1 MLNTQNSIMKKT
13 VLMGLAAVATLGFT
27 ACDSSNA
34 SSRAAL
40 STGGGDK
47 EVLYSGILPA
57 ADAQGTIYT
66 LKLEFDDDN
75 NYTDGDFTMV
85 ENSIVTDTVVA
96 SGLKEVATS
105 YSKGDFRKES
115 KQVDGAT
122 VEYIRLIPDAKDAL
136 GTPSGS
142 SLYFVI
148 NPDQSLTMVGADLQK
163 SVNPDLNYTLT
174 VK

>member
-1 MLNTQNSIMKKT
+1 MKK
-13 VLMGLAAVATLGFT
+13 VLFMMLAVASLGFVSCNK
-27 ACDSSNA
+27 CDTK
-34 SSRAAL
+34 AAPAADK
-40 STGGGDK
+40 GGDK

-57 ADAQGTIYT
+57 ADAQGTVYT
-66 LKLEFDDDN
+66 LKLDFDDDH

-85 ENSIVTDTVVA
+85 ENTLAADTVAA

-105 YSKGDFRKES
+105 YTKGDFRKES

-136 GTPSGS
+136 GAPSAASG
-142 SLYFVI
+142 YFVV
-148 NPDQSLTMVGADLQK
+148 NEDGSLTMVGADLTK
-163 SVNPDLNYTLT
+163 SVNPELNYTLT